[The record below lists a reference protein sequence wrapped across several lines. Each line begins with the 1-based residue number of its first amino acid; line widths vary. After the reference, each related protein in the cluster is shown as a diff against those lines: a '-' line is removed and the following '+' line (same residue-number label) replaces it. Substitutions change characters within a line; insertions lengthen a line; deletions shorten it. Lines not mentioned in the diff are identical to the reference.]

1 MHIHGQYILW
11 KLGTE
16 SKNTGE
22 NLCFYFVHIY
32 KYLFFSNVKVFTICE
47 IDGIDIQFKIL
58 EREMYMEK
66 YFKLKEK
73 NTSVKTEILAGLTT
87 FLAMAYI
94 LGVNPSVLGDS
105 GMDINSVFM
114 ATAIASGITS
124 IVMGLLANYPVA
136 LSAGMGVNALFAYT
150 ICGAMGY
157 SWQSAL
163 AAVLV
168 SGIIFVVI
176 SVTGLRQKIID
187 AIPVQLKQAIGAGIG
202 FFVAFVGLKNAGI
215 IVANESTFV
224 GLGNFTDATVL
235 LALFGILIT
244 IALVVKNVPAGVFIG
259 MVITAIVGIILGAMG
274 VQGMPSLPSNPFTT
288 TFEMST
294 FGACFDGFG
303 ELFSNPLSCFVI
315 VFSFLFVD
323 FFDTAGTL
331 ISIGNKIGLV
341 NEKGE
346 LEGAEKALFSDAFGT
361 CLGALLG
368 TSTITSFVESTSGVG
383 VGGRTG
389 LTAVTTGIL
398 FLLSIFISPLILSAV
413 TNSVTAPALVVVGI
427 MMAQQLGG
435 IDWNNIVFATSGFVT
450 VLFMIL
456 SYSISN
462 GIAMGFIA
470 YTIAM
475 CAAGKAKE
483 VHPTVWVLLVIFVI
497 YFATPSFL

>member
-1 MHIHGQYILW
+1 
-11 KLGTE
+11 
-16 SKNTGE
+16 
-22 NLCFYFVHIY
+22 
-32 KYLFFSNVKVFTICE
+32 
-47 IDGIDIQFKIL
+47 
-58 EREMYMEK
+58 MEK

-73 NTSVKTEILAGLTT
+73 NTTVKTEILAGITT

-94 LGVNPSVLGDS
+94 LGVNPAILGDA
-105 GMDINSVFM
+105 GMDVPSVFL

-124 IVMGLLANYPVA
+124 IIMGFVANYPVA

-150 ICGAMGY
+150 ICGSMGY

-168 SGIIFVVI
+168 SGLIFLIISI
-176 SVTGLRQKIID
+176 TGIRKMIID
-187 AIPVQLKQAIGAGIG
+187 AIPVQLKMSIGAGIG
-202 FFVAFVGLKNAGI
+202 FFIAFVGLKNAGI

-244 IALVVKNVPAGVFIG
+244 IALIVKNVPAGVFVG
-259 MVITAIVGIILGAMG
+259 MVITAVAGIILGAMG
-274 VQGMPSLPSNPFTT
+274 MKGMPTLPSNPFTT
-288 TFEMST
+288 TFEMHT
-294 FGACFDGFG
+294 FGAAFNGFG
-303 ELFSNPLSCFVI
+303 ELFSNPFSCFVI
-315 VFSFLFVD
+315 LFSFLFVD

-331 ISIGNKIGLV
+331 ISVGNKVGLV

-346 LEGAEKALFSDAFGT
+346 LEGAERALFADAFGT
-361 CLGALLG
+361 CLGGVLG
-368 TSTITSFVESTSGVG
+368 TSTVTSFVESASGVG

-389 LTAVTTGIL
+389 LTAITTGVL
-398 FLLSIFISPLILSAV
+398 FLLSIFISPIILSAV

-435 IDWNNIVFATSGFVT
+435 VDWDNIIFACAGFVT

-462 GIAMGFIA
+462 GIAMGFIS

-475 CAAGKAKE
+475 CAGGKARDI
-483 VHPTVWVLLVIFVI
+483 HPTVWILLVIFVI